1 MNDFPETGK
10 IQNSFF
16 KEKVFPYCGAVRDE
30 VVIGPEYG
38 VDVSIVN
45 RFRSYPRLAFGS
57 LRGYRYNS
65 WLTIWQPQALHHSM
79 HSLP

>member
-45 RFRSYPRLAFGS
+45 LPNGLAMVMTSDPLS
-57 LRGYRYNS
+57 LIPTLGLRES
-65 WLTIWQPQALHHSM
+65 A
-79 HSLP
+79 